1 MDEKELKKTMDE
13 LERALADETAAAVA
27 SEQPTSTAAP
37 EEVSRP
43 AATERMPE
51 AAEFE
56 RMSEKEQKAIEAVS
70 AKIDVR
76 DAGQILQYGAAA
88 QKGMAEFSET
98 ALASAKNRDLG
109 EVGEMVSKL
118 LAELKGFDAA
128 EGKKGFLGL
137 FKSARRSL
145 ELLRAKYERTSVTVA
160 DITAKLET
168 HQTTLL
174 KDIEILAQ
182 MYEKNLEYYKL
193 LTMYI
198 LAGKMR
204 IARDRETALAS
215 MREIARRTNLPQDAQ
230 AANDFENALQ
240 RFEKKLHDLEITR
253 VVCIQMA
260 PQIRLLQN
268 NDAALADK
276 IQSSIVN
283 TIPLWRSQMVLS
295 LGMQNSRAAME
306 AQREVTD
313 MTNELIRKNAEMLK
327 TGTLETAKEAER
339 GIVDMETLKQANTEL
354 ISTLDELLQI
364 QRDGAKTR
372 AEAETQLQLI
382 ESDLKKKLLELQS

>member
-1 MDEKELKKTMDE
+1 
-13 LERALADETAAAVA
+13 
-27 SEQPTSTAAP
+27 
-37 EEVSRP
+37 
-43 AATERMPE
+43 
-51 AAEFE
+51 
-56 RMSEKEQKAIEAVS
+56 
-70 AKIDVR
+70 
-76 DAGQILQYGAAA
+76 
-88 QKGMAEFSET
+88 
-98 ALASAKNRDLG
+98 
-109 EVGEMVSKL
+109 
-118 LAELKGFDAA
+118 
-128 EGKKGFLGL
+128 
-137 FKSARRSL
+137 
-145 ELLRAKYERTSVTVA
+145 
-160 DITAKLET
+160 
-168 HQTTLL
+168 
-174 KDIEILAQ
+174 
-182 MYEKNLEYYKL
+182 
-193 LTMYI
+193 MYI

-313 MTNELIRKNAEMLK
+313 MTNELIRKNTEMLK

-339 GIVDMETLKQANTEL
+339 GIVDIETLKQANTEL